1 MIDKHL
7 ASLLQ
12 SQSVYAGDDVIEN
25 IKVYMERNYQKDIT
39 QEYISYLFYINRSYL
54 STLFKARTG
63 EKFVD
68 YLNSIRIEKA
78 KELLAGSQRKMY
90 QVARAVGYDNVK
102 YFFRVFKKKTG
113 ITPEQYRLQTEKDRE
128 KV

>member
-1 MIDKHL
+1 
-7 ASLLQ
+7 
-12 SQSVYAGDDVIEN
+12 
-25 IKVYMERNYQKDIT
+25 MERNYQKDIT